1 MNENFN
7 NLKLKTSNERCIG
20 NCTDYRDKSIFEL
33 FSCSVLHFEH
43 LIMDDV
49 LGISEDEKR
58 SAIFPRNTSIRVNS
72 IVCSNLYRSRL
83 LLLTMNRSTRKKP
96 NFHTLRSYN
105 NGLGIRKSLMKRRID
120 RRTGQKK

>member
-43 LIMDDV
+43 LIMDDI
-49 LGISEDEKR
+49 LGISEDENGAQYFH
-58 SAIFPRNTSIRVNS
+58 AILQFMLIASFALIY
-72 IVCSNLYRSRL
+72 IVLVYYC
-83 LLLTMNRSTRKKP
+83 
-96 NFHTLRSYN
+96 
-105 NGLGIRKSLMKRRID
+105 
-120 RRTGQKK
+120 